1 MRFGGHAVDVLLFE
15 CYAGHEA
22 VIAQLG
28 KEPVV
33 IPAAVPETHEA
44 AVEGN
49 QRDDGDVE
57 QLLISF
63 SPALGMQVAKQ
74 VRRAGWSRK
83 AGRCSV
89 RWFCSI
95 GKNTMRAGASDV
107 SLAMQGRNTSQ
118 PRSYAAN
125 SSGCTS
131 TSLLIGS

>member
-15 CYAGHEA
+15 CHAGHEA

-63 SPALGMQVAKQ
+63 SPALGMQVAK
-74 VRRAGWSRK
+74 
-83 AGRCSV
+83 
-89 RWFCSI
+89 
-95 GKNTMRAGASDV
+95 
-107 SLAMQGRNTSQ
+107 
-118 PRSYAAN
+118 
-125 SSGCTS
+125 
-131 TSLLIGS
+131 